1 MALSNKFGWLVLTT
15 GNKSEVSVG
24 FCTLY
29 GDTAGG
35 FAILKDVPK
44 TSVYALARW
53 RNERA
58 RVAGDVPPI
67 PESTLSRPPTPE
79 LRAGQRTEDS
89 LPPYAVLDPLLEA
102 YVEEDASPE
111 DLVERGFL
119 PDMVRQVVG
128 MVDGNEYK
136 RRQSPPGLKVT
147 PRAFGRDRR
156 LPISQAFRKP
166 ERKAGKPTA
175 GAASAEAAEAA
186 RPAARPR
193 KRARGG

>member
-44 TSVYALARW
+44 TAVYALARW

-58 RVAGDVPPI
+58 RVAGEVPPI

-79 LRAGQRTEDS
+79 LRPGQRTEDS

-166 ERKAGKPTA
+166 GQP
-175 GAASAEAAEAA
+175 AASAEAASSDEAKE
-186 RPAARPR
+186 PAARPR
-193 KRARGG
+193 RRARGG